1 MPEQISISEFVSE
14 TLEDINSPITSNF
27 TSKMINCRNTV
38 TALEESLEADQ
49 AILLKMK
56 KLIKAIHSSGLS
68 HVENKEQYI
77 EVLESFGNHHLSQN
91 KNELSMGFLNLGV
104 FTREVTA
111 LFKNLTQNMNN
122 ILSFPLDS
130 LLKGDL
136 KEGKGD
142 PKKLIE
148 KAWKDY
154 ETKVN
159 KIEKEKKDRAKQFG
173 LNRLEISPAE
183 IVDELEKERKMF
195 QLQMCEYLLKVNEI
209 KMREGPDLLQSL
221 IKYFHAQQN
230 FFQDGLKAAESLTPF
245 VEKLA
250 VIVHS
255 LKQAQ
260 DEEMKQ
266 LTQIRDSL
274 RSVLQVDHKE
284 ECLNRKNSGYSIHP
298 LPGNRLYGTEKS
310 GFLNKKSDGIRRV
323 WQKRKCGVK
332 YGYLTISHSTINRP
346 PAILKLLT
354 CQVKPNLEEKKCF
367 DLITHNRT
375 YHFQAEDEQE
385 CQAWVSVLQNSKE
398 EALNNAFK
406 GDISNGNNDTVQEL
420 TKSIIAEVK
429 GMPGNEVCCDCGATD
444 PTWLSTNLG
453 IVICIE
459 CSGIH
464 RELGVHY
471 SRIQSLMLDVLSTS
485 ELLLANNIGNTR
497 LNEIFEANLPAQCGV
512 KPSPTSDMNS
522 RKEYITAKYVE
533 RKYTKKGVCEGGLK
547 LFEAVRNKDLL
558 ALLQMYT
565 EGVDFTAPL
574 TLPDG
579 QDLGETP
586 LHLAVRL
593 ADRTSL
599 ALVDFLI
606 QNGGGLDVRT
616 GEGNTPLH
624 YCSLYN
630 KTESLKLLLKGKANM
645 QIGNVPGETALDVAK
660 KLNHSCCEELLD
672 QAQAGKFNPPVHVEY
687 EWVVQQEYVYDSEED
702 LEEKVSPL
710 QRSFKSIGQLSP
722 SNASFTSSSPFVN
735 HSPSGSKKER
745 WSFVSSNIVNETYGA
760 VVLPSKMAAHP
771 PPSNTAPP
779 PLPVKTF
786 TRDFLPV
793 AGSID
798 GQNKRCSTSLGNG
811 PALPPSPSHGITP
824 AKAPGRPDLPWRHSI
839 AGPTEISSS
848 QTRSNS
854 QNRLSHHWGTQAP
867 AELPD
872 NRRQG
877 SLSEAHL
884 QSLEQLHPPTHTVA
898 QPEPPPP
905 MSPNRTTFT
914 RKPSGGEG
922 IKKPRAE
929 YLSPT
934 DSNSRSREDVYIVP
948 SSSKPIPVPLPRKSV
963 GVKLKQKRVKAIL
976 DCTADNPDE
985 LTFTKGEVIV
995 VTGEEDLFWWVGHI
1009 EGDKSRSGAFPV
1021 DYVHLLSE

>member
-27 TSKMINCRNTV
+27 TSKMTNCRNTV

-56 KLIKAIHSSGLS
+56 KLVKAIHSSGLA

-91 KNELSMGFLNLGV
+91 KNELSTGFLNLGV

-154 ETKVN
+154 ENKVN

-173 LNRLEISPAE
+173 LNRSEISPADIAE
-183 IVDELEKERKMF
+183 DLEKERKMF
-195 QLQMCEYLLKVNEI
+195 QLQMCEYLLKVSEI
-209 KMREGPDLLQSL
+209 KIREGPDLLQSL

-245 VEKLA
+245 VERLA

-266 LTQIRDSL
+266 LAQIRDSL
-274 RSVLQVDHKE
+274 RSVLQVDHRE

-298 LPGNRLYGTEKS
+298 LPGNRMYGTEKS
-310 GFLNKKSDGIRRV
+310 GFLYKKSDGIRRV

-346 PAILKLLT
+346 PAKLNLLT
-354 CQVKPNLEEKKCF
+354 CQVRPNLEDRKCF
-367 DLITHNRT
+367 DLIAHNRT
-375 YHFQAEDEQE
+375 YHFHAEDEQE
-385 CQAWVSVLQNSKE
+385 CQVWVSVLQNSKE

-406 GDISNGNNDTVQEL
+406 GDASHGSNDTVQEL
-420 TKSIIAEVK
+420 TKAVIAEVR
-429 GMPGNEVCCDCGATD
+429 GMAGNEVCCDCGAAD

-453 IVICIE
+453 IVTCIE

-471 SRIQSLMLDVLSTS
+471 SRIQSLNLDVLSTS
-485 ELLLANNIGNTR
+485 ELLLAVNIGNTR

-512 KPSPTSDMNS
+512 KPSPTSDMNA

-533 RKYTKKGVCEGGLK
+533 RKYTKKGVCKGGFK
-547 LFEAVRNKDLL
+547 LFEAIRNKDLL
-558 ALLQMYT
+558 ALLRMY
-565 EGVDFTAPL
+565 A
-574 TLPDG
+574 
-579 QDLGETP
+579 
-586 LHLAVRL
+586 
-593 ADRTSL
+593 
-599 ALVDFLI
+599 
-606 QNGGGLDVRT
+606 
-616 GEGNTPLH
+616 EGN
-624 YCSLYN
+624 
-630 KTESLKLLLKGKANM
+630 
-645 QIGNVPGETALDVAK
+645 VVGETALDIAK
-660 KLNHSCCEELLD
+660 KFNHTHCEELID
-672 QAQAGKFNPPVHVEY
+672 QALVGKFSPSVHVEY
-687 EWVVQQEYVYDSEED
+687 EWVLHQDCVYDSEED
-702 LEEKVSPL
+702 VDEKVSPS
-710 QRSFKSIGQLSP
+710 QRSFKSSGLCQLSP
-722 SNASFTSSSPFVN
+722 GSSSTSVSSSPFV
-735 HSPSGSKKER
+735 SPSSSGSKKER
-745 WSFVSSNIVNETYGA
+745 WSFVGSNIVNETYGA
-760 VVLPSKMAAHP
+760 LVLPPKTAVQS
-771 PPSNTAPP
+771 PSFDTVPP
-779 PLPVKTF
+779 PLPIKTF
-786 TRDFLPV
+786 TR
-793 AGSID
+793 AGSMD
-798 GQNKRCSTSLGNG
+798 GQNRRGSSSPGNS
-811 PALPPSPSHGITP
+811 PVHPLSPSHVTPP
-824 AKAPGRPDLPWRHSI
+824 AKASGRPDLPWRHSI
-839 AGPTEISSS
+839 DGSTEVLSSQSKSSS
-848 QTRSNS
+848 QK
-854 QNRLSHHWGTQAP
+854 RLSHHWGSQAST
-867 AELPD
+867 ELPD
-872 NRRQG
+872 CKRQELPTET
-877 SLSEAHL
+877 SLQNSE
-884 QSLEQLHPPTHTVA
+884 QQPPSLHPASLHEP
-898 QPEPPPP
+898 QPPV
-905 MSPNRTTFT
+905 SPNHTTST
-914 RKPSGGEG
+914 RKPSGDKA

-929 YLSPT
+929 P
-934 DSNSRSREDVYIVP
+934 NSRNHDDAYIVP
-948 SSSKPIPVPLPRKSV
+948 VSSKPIPVPLPRKSI

-976 DCTADNPDE
+976 DCTADNSDE

-1009 EGDKSRSGAFPV
+1009 EGDRSRSGAFPV

>member
-1 MPEQISISEFVSE
+1 MPEQISVSEFVSE

-27 TSKMINCRNTV
+27 TSKMTNCRNTV

-49 AILLKMK
+49 TILLKMK
-56 KLIKAIHSSGLS
+56 KLVKAIHSSGLA

-91 KNELSMGFLNLGV
+91 KNELSTGFLNLGV

-154 ETKVN
+154 ENKAN

-173 LNRLEISPAE
+173 LNRSEISPAE
-183 IVDELEKERKMF
+183 IAEDLEKERKMF
-195 QLQMCEYLLKVNEI
+195 QLQMCEYLLRVSEI
-209 KMREGPDLLQSL
+209 KIREGPDLLQSL

-250 VIVHS
+250 VIIHS
-255 LKQAQ
+255 LKQVQ

-298 LPGNRLYGTEKS
+298 LPGNRMYGTEKS
-310 GFLNKKSDGIRRV
+310 GFLYKKSDGIRRV

-346 PAILKLLT
+346 PAKLNLLT
-354 CQVKPNLEEKKCF
+354 CQVRPNLEERKCF
-367 DLITHNRT
+367 DLIAHNRT
-375 YHFQAEDEQE
+375 YHFQTEDEQE
-385 CQAWVSVLQNSKE
+385 CQVWVAVLQNSKE

-406 GDISNGNNDTVQEL
+406 GDASHGINDTVQEL
-420 TKSIIAEVK
+420 TKAVIADIRA
-429 GMPGNEVCCDCGATD
+429 MAGNEVCCDCGAPD

-453 IVICIE
+453 IVTCIE

-471 SRIQSLMLDVLSTS
+471 SRIQSLNLDVLSTS
-485 ELLLANNIGNTR
+485 ELLLAVNIGNAR

-512 KPSPTSDMNS
+512 KPSPTSDMNA
-522 RKEYITAKYVE
+522 RKEYITTKYVE
-533 RKYTKKGVCEGGLK
+533 HKYTKKGICRGGFK
-547 LFEAVRNKDLL
+547 LFEAIRNRDLL
-558 ALLQMYT
+558 ALLQMYG

-579 QDLGETP
+579 QELGEIP

-593 ADRTSL
+593 ADRSSL

-606 QNGGGLDVRT
+606 QNGGGLDVKT
-616 GEGNTPLH
+616 SEGNTALH
-624 YCSLYN
+624 YCCLYN
-630 KTESLKLLLKGKANM
+630 KTESLKLLLKGKAST
-645 QIGNVPGETALDVAK
+645 QIGNVVGETALDVAK
-660 KLNHSCCEELLD
+660 KFNHTRCEELID
-672 QAQAGKFNPPVHVEY
+672 QVLAGKFSPSVHVEY
-687 EWVVQQEYVYDSEED
+687 EWVMHQDYAYDSDED
-702 LEEKVSPL
+702 MDEKVSPS
-710 QRSFKSIGQLSP
+710 QRSFKSSGLGQISPTTSP
-722 SNASFTSSSPFVN
+722 SNSVTSSLFVN
-735 HSPSGSKKER
+735 PNPSASKKER
-745 WSFVSSNIVNETYGA
+745 WSFAGTNIMNETYGA
-760 VVLPSKMAAHP
+760 LVLLPKTVAPSPA
-771 PPSNTAPP
+771 SDSVPP
-779 PLPVKTF
+779 PLPIKTF
-786 TRDFLPV
+786 TR
-793 AGSID
+793 AGSMD
-798 GQNKRCSTSLGNG
+798 GQNRRGSSSPGHSPVHSLA
-811 PALPPSPSHGITP
+811 PCYVTPPT
-824 AKAPGRPDLPWRHSI
+824 KAPGRLDLPWRHSVDGSTD
-839 AGPTEISSS
+839 ALSCQSRPAS
-848 QTRSNS
+848 QK
-854 QNRLSHHWGTQAP
+854 RLSHHWGSLAP
-867 AELPD
+867 TELPEC
-872 NRRQG
+872 RRQE
-877 SLSEAHL
+877 LPTEPALQHSEP
-884 QSLEQLHPPTHTVA
+884 Q
-898 QPEPPPP
+898 PPP
-905 MSPNRTTFT
+905 MQPAPTHEPQPPLSPNRTTFI
-914 RKPSGGEG
+914 RIPSGGKAV
-922 IKKPRAE
+922 KKPRE
-929 YLSPT
+929 P
-934 DSNSRSREDVYIVP
+934 NSRNHDDVYIVP
-948 SSSKPIPVPLPRKSV
+948 VNSKPIPVPLPRKSV

-976 DCTADNPDE
+976 DCTADNSDE
-985 LTFTKGEVIV
+985 LTFAKGEVIV
-995 VTGEEDLFWWVGHI
+995 VTGEEDLFWWLGHI

>member
-786 TRDFLPV
+786 TR
-793 AGSID
+793 
-798 GQNKRCSTSLGNG
+798 
-811 PALPPSPSHGITP
+811 
-824 AKAPGRPDLPWRHSI
+824 GRPDLPWRHSI

>member
-27 TSKMINCRNTV
+27 TSKMTNCRNTV
-38 TALEESLEADQ
+38 IALEESLEADQ
-49 AILLKMK
+49 TILLKMK
-56 KLIKAIHSSGLS
+56 KLVKAIHSSGLA

-91 KNELSMGFLNLGV
+91 KNELSTGFLNLGV

-122 ILSFPLDS
+122 ILSFPLDN

-154 ETKVN
+154 ENKVN

-173 LNRLEISPAE
+173 LNRSEISPAE
-183 IVDELEKERKMF
+183 IAEELEKERKMF
-195 QLQMCEYLLKVNEI
+195 QLQMCEYLLKVSEI
-209 KMREGPDLLQSL
+209 KIREGPDLLQSL

-255 LKQAQ
+255 LKQTQ

-274 RSVLQVDHKE
+274 RSVLQVDHRE

-298 LPGNRLYGTEKS
+298 LPGNRMYGTEKS
-310 GFLNKKSDGIRRV
+310 GFLYKKSDGIRRV

-346 PAILKLLT
+346 PAKLNLLT
-354 CQVKPNLEEKKCF
+354 CQVRPNTEDRKCF
-367 DLITHNRT
+367 DLIAHNRT
-375 YHFQAEDEQE
+375 YHFHAEDEQE
-385 CQAWVSVLQNSKE
+385 CQVWVSVLQNSKE

-406 GDISNGNNDTVQEL
+406 GDASQGTNDTVQEL
-420 TKSIIAEVK
+420 TKAIIAEVR
-429 GMPGNEVCCDCGATD
+429 GMAGNEVCCDCGTAD

-453 IVICIE
+453 IVTCIE

-471 SRIQSLMLDVLSTS
+471 SRIQSLNLDVLSTS
-485 ELLLANNIGNTR
+485 ELLLAVNIGNTR
-497 LNEIFEANLPAQCGV
+497 LNEIFEATLPTQCGV
-512 KPSPTSDMNS
+512 KPSPTSDMNA

-533 RKYTKKGVCEGGLK
+533 HKYTKKGVYKEGFK
-547 LFEAVRNKDLL
+547 LFEAIRNKDVL
-558 ALLQMYT
+558 ALLQMYA

-579 QDLGETP
+579 QDLGEIP

-593 ADRTSL
+593 ADRSSL

-606 QNGGGLDVRT
+606 QNGGGLDVKT
-616 GEGNTPLH
+616 AEGYTALH
-624 YCSLYN
+624 YCCLYN
-630 KTESLKLLLKGKANM
+630 KTESLKLLLKGKAST
-645 QIGNVPGETALDVAK
+645 QIGNLVGETALDIARK
-660 KLNHSCCEELLD
+660 FNHTDCEELID
-672 QAQAGKFNPPVHVEY
+672 QVLAGKFSPFVHVEY
-687 EWVVQQEYVYDSEED
+687 EWVMHQDYVYDSEED
-702 LEEKVSPL
+702 MEERLSPS
-710 QRSFKSIGQLSP
+710 QRSFKSGGLSQLSP
-722 SNASFTSSSPFVN
+722 SSSSTSVFSPPFI
-735 HSPSGSKKER
+735 SPSSSGLKKER
-745 WSFVSSNIVNETYGA
+745 WSFVGSNIVNETYGA
-760 VVLPSKMAAHP
+760 LVLPPKTTAQS
-771 PPSNTAPP
+771 PSSDTAPP

-786 TRDFLPV
+786 TR
-793 AGSID
+793 AGSTD
-798 GQNKRCSTSLGNG
+798 GQNRRSSSSPGNS
-811 PALPPSPSHGITP
+811 PVHLLSPSHVTP
-824 AKAPGRPDLPWRHSI
+824 SAKALGRPDLPWRHSVD
-839 AGPTEISSS
+839 GSTEALSSLTKLSS
-848 QTRSNS
+848 QK
-854 QNRLSHHWGTQAP
+854 RLSHHWVSQASVD
-867 AELPD
+867 LPD
-872 NRRQG
+872 CKRQELLG
-877 SLSEAHL
+877 ETSL
-884 QSLEQLHPPTHTVA
+884 QNTEQ
-898 QPEPPPP
+898 QPPP
-905 MSPNRTTFT
+905 MHPTSPHESQVPVSPSHTTFT
-914 RKPSGGEG
+914 RKPSGDKAV
-922 IKKPRAE
+922 KKPRE
-929 YLSPT
+929 P
-934 DSNSRSREDVYIVP
+934 NSRNHDDVYIVP
-948 SSSKPIPVPLPRKSV
+948 VTSKPVPVPLPRKSV
-963 GVKLKQKRVKAIL
+963 GAKQKQKRVKAIL
-976 DCTADNPDE
+976 DCTADNSDE

-995 VTGEEDLFWWVGHI
+995 VTGEEDLFWWIGHI

>member
-27 TSKMINCRNTV
+27 TSKMVNCRNTV

-111 LFKNLTQNMNN
+111 LFKNLTQNMSN

-183 IVDELEKERKMF
+183 IADDLEKERKMF

-209 KMREGPDLLQSL
+209 KIREGPDLLQSL

-250 VIVHS
+250 VIVHT

-346 PAILKLLT
+346 PAMLKLLT
-354 CQVKPNLEEKKCF
+354 CQVKPNPEERKCF

-429 GMPGNEVCCDCGATD
+429 SMPGNEVCCDCGATD

-453 IVICIE
+453 IVTCIE

-485 ELLLANNIGNTR
+485 ELLLADNIGNTR

-512 KPSPTSDMNS
+512 KPCPTSDMSS

-533 RKYTKKGVCEGGLK
+533 RKYIKKGVCEGGLK
-547 LFEAVRNKDLL
+547 LFEAIRNKDLL
-558 ALLQMYT
+558 PLLQMYT

-574 TLPDG
+574 SLPDG

-606 QNGGGLDVRT
+606 QNGGGLDSKTV
-616 GEGNTPLH
+616 EGNTPLH
-624 YCSLYN
+624 YCSTYN

-645 QIGNVPGETALDVAK
+645 QLGNVAGETALDIAK
-660 KLNHSCCEELLD
+660 KFNHVRCEELLD

-687 EWVVQQEYVYDSEED
+687 EWVVQQDYTYDSEED

-710 QRSFKSIGQLSP
+710 QKSFKSIGQLSP
-722 SNASFTSSSPFVN
+722 SNASFSSSPFVN
-735 HSPSGSKKER
+735 NSPSGSKKER
-745 WSFVSSNIVNETYGA
+745 WSFISSNIVNETYGA
-760 VVLPSKMAAHP
+760 VVLPSKVPANSS
-771 PPSNTAPP
+771 PSNTTPP

-786 TRDFLPV
+786 TR
-793 AGSID
+793 AGSVD

-811 PALPPSPSHGITP
+811 PVLPPSPSHGITP
-824 AKAPGRPDLPWRHSI
+824 VKAAGRPDLPWRHSI
-839 AGPTEISSS
+839 GGPTEISNS
-848 QTRSNS
+848 QTKSNS

-867 AELPD
+867 AEFPD
-872 NRRQG
+872 NR
-877 SLSEAHL
+877 
-884 QSLEQLHPPTHTVA
+884 
-898 QPEPPPP
+898 
-905 MSPNRTTFT
+905 SPKCTSFT
-914 RKPSGGEG
+914 RKPSGNEG
-922 IKKPRAE
+922 IKKPRGE

-934 DSNSRSREDVYIVP
+934 GSNSRSREDVYIVP
-948 SSSKPIPVPLPRKSV
+948 SSSKPIPVPLPRRSV

-976 DCTADNPDE
+976 DCIADNPDE
-985 LTFTKGEVIV
+985 LTFTKGEVII
-995 VTGEEDLFWWVGHI
+995 VTGEEDSFWWVGHI
-1009 EGDKSRSGAFPV
+1009 EGDKLRAGAFPV

>member
-49 AILLKMK
+49 TILLKMK

-111 LFKNLTQNMNN
+111 LFKNLTQNMSN

-173 LNRLEISPAE
+173 LNRSEISPAE
-183 IVDELEKERKMF
+183 IADDLEKERKVF

-209 KMREGPDLLQSL
+209 KIREGPDLLQSL

-245 VEKLA
+245 VEKLV

-354 CQVKPNLEEKKCF
+354 CQVKPNPEERKCF

-453 IVICIE
+453 IVTCIE

-485 ELLLANNIGNTR
+485 ELLLADNIGNTR

-512 KPSPTSDMNS
+512 KPSPTSDMSS

-533 RKYTKKGVCEGGLK
+533 RKYTKKGICEGGLK
-547 LFEAVRNKDLL
+547 LSEAIRNKDLL

-565 EGVDFTAPL
+565 EGMDFTAAL
-574 TLPDG
+574 SLPDG

-606 QNGGGLDVRT
+606 QNGGGLDAKTV
-616 GEGNTPLH
+616 EGNTPLH

-630 KTESLKLLLKGKANM
+630 KTESLKLLLKGKANI
-645 QIGNVPGETALDVAK
+645 QIGNTAGETALDIAK
-660 KLNHSCCEELLD
+660 KFNHARCEELLE

-687 EWVVQQEYVYDSEED
+687 EWVVQQDYVYDSEED

-710 QRSFKSIGQLSP
+710 QKSFKSIGQISP
-722 SNASFTSSSPFVN
+722 SNASFTSSPLLN
-735 HSPSGSKKER
+735 NSPSGLKKER
-745 WSFVSSNIVNETYGA
+745 WNFISSNIVNETYGA
-760 VVLPSKMAAHP
+760 VILPSKVPPHS

-786 TRDFLPV
+786 TR
-793 AGSID
+793 
-798 GQNKRCSTSLGNG
+798 R
-811 PALPPSPSHGITP
+811 
-824 AKAPGRPDLPWRHSI
+824 RPDLPWRHSI
-839 AGPTEISSS
+839 GGSPEISNS
-848 QTRSNS
+848 QTKSNS
-854 QNRLSHHWGTQAP
+854 QNRLSHYWGTQAP

-877 SLSEAHL
+877 SLSELHL
-884 QSLEQLHPPTHTVA
+884 QSTEQHHPPTHTGTL
-898 QPEPPPP
+898 QEPPPP
-905 MSPNRTTFT
+905 VSPKRMTFT
-914 RKPSGGEG
+914 RKPSGEEG
-922 IKKPRAE
+922 VKKPRGE

-976 DCTADNPDE
+976 DCIADNPDE
-985 LTFTKGEVIV
+985 LTFNKGEVIV
-995 VTGEEDLFWWVGHI
+995 VTGEEDSFWWVGHI
-1009 EGDKSRSGAFPV
+1009 EGVKSRAGAFPV

>member
-27 TSKMINCRNTV
+27 TSKMTNCRNTV

-56 KLIKAIHSSGLS
+56 KLVKAIHSSGLA

-91 KNELSMGFLNLGV
+91 KNELSTGFLNLGV

-154 ETKVN
+154 ENKVN

-173 LNRLEISPAE
+173 LNRSEISPADIAE
-183 IVDELEKERKMF
+183 DLEKERKMF
-195 QLQMCEYLLKVNEI
+195 QLQMCEYLLKVSEI
-209 KMREGPDLLQSL
+209 KIREGPDLLQSL

-245 VEKLA
+245 VERLA

-266 LTQIRDSL
+266 LAQIRDSL
-274 RSVLQVDHKE
+274 RSVLQVDHRE

-298 LPGNRLYGTEKS
+298 LPGNRMYGTEKS
-310 GFLNKKSDGIRRV
+310 GFLYKKSDGIRRV

-346 PAILKLLT
+346 PAKLNLLT
-354 CQVKPNLEEKKCF
+354 CQVRPNLEDRKCF
-367 DLITHNRT
+367 DLIAHNRT
-375 YHFQAEDEQE
+375 YHFHAEDEQE
-385 CQAWVSVLQNSKE
+385 CQVWVSVLQNSKE

-406 GDISNGNNDTVQEL
+406 GDASHGSNDTVQEL
-420 TKSIIAEVK
+420 TKAVIAEVR
-429 GMPGNEVCCDCGATD
+429 GMAGNEVCCDCGAAD

-453 IVICIE
+453 IVTCIE

-471 SRIQSLMLDVLSTS
+471 SRIQSLNLDVLSTS
-485 ELLLANNIGNTR
+485 ELLLAVNIGNTR

-512 KPSPTSDMNS
+512 KPSPTSDMNA

-533 RKYTKKGVCEGGLK
+533 RKYTKKGVCKGGFK
-547 LFEAVRNKDLL
+547 LFEAIRNKDLL
-558 ALLQMYT
+558 ALLRMYA
-565 EGVDFTAPL
+565 EGVDFTVPL
-574 TLPDG
+574 ALPDG
-579 QDLGETP
+579 QDLGEIP

-593 ADRTSL
+593 ADRSSL

-606 QNGGGLDVRT
+606 QNGGGLDVKT
-616 GEGNTPLH
+616 SEGNTALH
-624 YCSLYN
+624 YCCLYN
-630 KTESLKLLLKGKANM
+630 KTESLKLLLKGKASM
-645 QIGNVPGETALDVAK
+645 QIGNVVGETALDIAK
-660 KLNHSCCEELLD
+660 KFNHTHCEELID
-672 QAQAGKFNPPVHVEY
+672 QALVGKFSPSVHVEY
-687 EWVVQQEYVYDSEED
+687 EWVLHQDCVYDSEED
-702 LEEKVSPL
+702 VDEKVSPS
-710 QRSFKSIGQLSP
+710 QRSFKSSGLCQLSP
-722 SNASFTSSSPFVN
+722 GSSSTSVSSSPFV
-735 HSPSGSKKER
+735 SPSSSGSKKER
-745 WSFVSSNIVNETYGA
+745 WSFVGSNIVNETYGA
-760 VVLPSKMAAHP
+760 LVLPPKTAVQS
-771 PPSNTAPP
+771 PSFDTVPP
-779 PLPVKTF
+779 PLPIKTF
-786 TRDFLPV
+786 TR
-793 AGSID
+793 AGSMD
-798 GQNKRCSTSLGNG
+798 GQNRRGSSSPGNS
-811 PALPPSPSHGITP
+811 PVHPLSPSHVTPP
-824 AKAPGRPDLPWRHSI
+824 AKASGRPDLPWRHSI
-839 AGPTEISSS
+839 DGSTEVLSSQSKSSS
-848 QTRSNS
+848 QK
-854 QNRLSHHWGTQAP
+854 RLSHHWGSQAST
-867 AELPD
+867 ELPD
-872 NRRQG
+872 CKRQELPTET
-877 SLSEAHL
+877 SLQNSE
-884 QSLEQLHPPTHTVA
+884 QQPPSLHPASLHEP
-898 QPEPPPP
+898 QPPV
-905 MSPNRTTFT
+905 SPNHTTST
-914 RKPSGGEG
+914 RKPSGDKA
-922 IKKPRAE
+922 IKKPRE
-929 YLSPT
+929 P
-934 DSNSRSREDVYIVP
+934 NSRNHDDAYIVP
-948 SSSKPIPVPLPRKSV
+948 VSSKPIPVPLPRKSI

-976 DCTADNPDE
+976 DCTADNSDE

-1009 EGDKSRSGAFPV
+1009 EGDRSRSGAFPV

>member
-27 TSKMINCRNTV
+27 TSKMTNCRNTV
-38 TALEESLEADQ
+38 IALEESLEADQ
-49 AILLKMK
+49 TILLKMK
-56 KLIKAIHSSGLS
+56 KLVKAIHSSGLA

-91 KNELSMGFLNLGV
+91 KNELSTGFLNLGV

-122 ILSFPLDS
+122 ILSFPLDN

-154 ETKVN
+154 ENKVN

-173 LNRLEISPAE
+173 LNRSEISPAE
-183 IVDELEKERKMF
+183 IAEELEKERKMF
-195 QLQMCEYLLKVNEI
+195 QLQMCEYLLKVSEI
-209 KMREGPDLLQSL
+209 KIREGPDLLQSL

-255 LKQAQ
+255 LKQTQ

-274 RSVLQVDHKE
+274 RSVLQVDHRE

-298 LPGNRLYGTEKS
+298 LPGNRMYGTEKS
-310 GFLNKKSDGIRRV
+310 GFLYKKSDGIRRV

-346 PAILKLLT
+346 PAKLNLLT
-354 CQVKPNLEEKKCF
+354 CQVRPNTEDRKCF
-367 DLITHNRT
+367 DLIAHNRT
-375 YHFQAEDEQE
+375 YHFHAEDEQE
-385 CQAWVSVLQNSKE
+385 CQVWVSVLQNSKE

-406 GDISNGNNDTVQEL
+406 GDASQGTNDTVQEL
-420 TKSIIAEVK
+420 TKAIIAEVR
-429 GMPGNEVCCDCGATD
+429 GMAGNEVCCDCGTAD

-453 IVICIE
+453 IVTCIE

-471 SRIQSLMLDVLSTS
+471 SRIQSLNLDVLSTS
-485 ELLLANNIGNTR
+485 ELLLAVNIGNTR
-497 LNEIFEANLPAQCGV
+497 LNEIFEATLPTQCGV
-512 KPSPTSDMNS
+512 KPSPTSDMNA

-533 RKYTKKGVCEGGLK
+533 HKYTKKGVYKEGFK
-547 LFEAVRNKDLL
+547 LFEAIRNKDVL
-558 ALLQMYT
+558 ALLQMYA

-579 QDLGETP
+579 QDLGEIP

-593 ADRTSL
+593 ADRSSL

-606 QNGGGLDVRT
+606 QNGGGLDVKT
-616 GEGNTPLH
+616 AEGYTALH
-624 YCSLYN
+624 YCCLYN
-630 KTESLKLLLKGKANM
+630 KTESLKLLLKGKAST
-645 QIGNVPGETALDVAK
+645 QIGNLVGETALDIARK
-660 KLNHSCCEELLD
+660 FNHTDCEELID
-672 QAQAGKFNPPVHVEY
+672 QVLAGKFSPFVHVEY
-687 EWVVQQEYVYDSEED
+687 EWVMHQDYVYDSEED
-702 LEEKVSPL
+702 MEERLSPS
-710 QRSFKSIGQLSP
+710 QRSFKSGGLSQLSP
-722 SNASFTSSSPFVN
+722 SSSSTSVFSPPFI
-735 HSPSGSKKER
+735 SPSSSGLKKER
-745 WSFVSSNIVNETYGA
+745 WSFVGSNIVNETYGA
-760 VVLPSKMAAHP
+760 LVLPPKTTAQS
-771 PPSNTAPP
+771 PSSDTAPP

-786 TRDFLPV
+786 TR
-793 AGSID
+793 AGSTD
-798 GQNKRCSTSLGNG
+798 GQNRRSSSSPGNS
-811 PALPPSPSHGITP
+811 PVHLLSPSHVTP
-824 AKAPGRPDLPWRHSI
+824 SAKA
-839 AGPTEISSS
+839 
-848 QTRSNS
+848 
-854 QNRLSHHWGTQAP
+854 
-867 AELPD
+867 
-872 NRRQG
+872 
-877 SLSEAHL
+877 
-884 QSLEQLHPPTHTVA
+884 LEP
-898 QPEPPPP
+898 
-905 MSPNRTTFT
+905 
-914 RKPSGGEG
+914 
-922 IKKPRAE
+922 
-929 YLSPT
+929 
-934 DSNSRSREDVYIVP
+934 NSRNHDDVYIVP
-948 SSSKPIPVPLPRKSV
+948 VTSKPVPVPLPRKSV
-963 GVKLKQKRVKAIL
+963 GAKQKQKRVKAIL
-976 DCTADNPDE
+976 DCTADNSDE

-995 VTGEEDLFWWVGHI
+995 VTGEEDLFWWIGHI

>member
-27 TSKMINCRNTV
+27 TSKMMSCRNTV
-38 TALEESLEADQ
+38 AALEESLEADQ

-173 LNRLEISPAE
+173 LSRSEIGAAE
-183 IVDELEKERKMF
+183 LVDDLDKERKMF

-209 KMREGPDLLQSL
+209 KIREGPDLLQSL

-230 FFQDGLKAAESLTPF
+230 FFQDGLKAAESLSPF

-250 VIVHS
+250 AIVHS

-260 DEEMKQ
+260 DDEMKQ

-284 ECLNRKNSGYSIHP
+284 DGLNRKNSGYSIHP
-298 LPGNRLYGTEKS
+298 LPGNRLLGTEKS

-354 CQVKPNLEEKKCF
+354 CQVKPNLEEKRCF

-406 GDISNGNNDTVQEL
+406 GDNGNGSSDTVQEL

-429 GMPGNEVCCDCGATD
+429 GMPGNEVCCDCGAAD

-485 ELLLANNIGNTR
+485 ELLLASNIGNTR

-512 KPSPTSDMNS
+512 KPTSTSDMNS
-522 RKEYITAKYVE
+522 RKEFITAKYVE
-533 RKYTKKGVCEGGLK
+533 HKYTKKGVCEGGWR
-547 LFEAVRNKDLL
+547 LFEAIRSKDLL

-565 EGVDFTAPL
+565 EGVDFSTPL
-574 TLPDG
+574 NLPDG

-599 ALVDFLI
+599 SLVDFLI
-606 QNGGGLDVRT
+606 QNGGGLDVKT
-616 GEGNTPLH
+616 EEGNTPLH

-630 KTESLKLLLKGKANM
+630 KTESLKLLLKAKASM
-645 QIGNVPGETALDVAK
+645 QIGNAVGETALDIAK
-660 KLNHSCCEELLD
+660 KFNHSRCEELLE
-672 QAQAGKFNPPVHVEY
+672 QALSGKFNPPVHVEY
-687 EWVVQQEYVYDSEED
+687 DWVVQQDFSYDSEDD

-722 SNASFTSSSPFVN
+722 PIASIASPPFGN

-745 WSFVSSNIVNETYGA
+745 WSFTGSSIVNETYGA
-760 VVLPSKMAAHP
+760 VVLPSKSSAHSP
-771 PPSNTAPP
+771 TSNTTPP

-786 TRDFLPV
+786 TR
-793 AGSID
+793 AASID
-798 GQNKRCSTSLGNG
+798 GQNKRCSLGNG
-811 PALPPSPSHGITP
+811 PVLAPSLSHGISPSKTP
-824 AKAPGRPDLPWRHSI
+824 GCPAVHWRHSI
-839 AGPTEISSS
+839 GGSTEISSS
-848 QTRSNS
+848 QTKANS
-854 QNRLSHHWGTQAP
+854 QTRMAHHWGSQTP
-867 AELPD
+867 AEVAD
-872 NRRQG
+872 CRRQG
-877 SLSEAHL
+877 SQSEAPL
-884 QSLEQLHPPTHTVA
+884 QNAEQHHPPN
-898 QPEPPPP
+898 QPVPVSEPPLPV
-905 MSPNRTTFT
+905 SPNRITFT
-914 RKPSGGEG
+914 RKPSREEG
-922 IKKPRAE
+922 VKKPRGE

-934 DSNSRSREDVYIVP
+934 DSSSRSQEDVYIVP
-948 SSSKPIPVPLPRKSV
+948 ESSKPIPVPLPRRSF
-963 GVKLKQKRVKAIL
+963 GVRLKQKRVKAIL
-976 DCTADNPDE
+976 DCTADHPDE

-995 VTGEEDLFWWVGHI
+995 VTGEEDSFWWVGHV

>member
-1 MPEQISISEFVSE
+1 
-14 TLEDINSPITSNF
+14 
-27 TSKMINCRNTV
+27 
-38 TALEESLEADQ
+38 
-49 AILLKMK
+49 MK

-91 KNELSMGFLNLGV
+91 KNELSTGFLNLGV

-173 LNRLEISPAE
+173 LNRSEISPAE
-183 IVDELEKERKMF
+183 IAEDLEKERKMF

-209 KMREGPDLLQSL
+209 KIREGPDLLQSL

-250 VIVHS
+250 GMVHS

-274 RSVLQVDHKE
+274 KSMLQVDHKE
-284 ECLNRKNSGYSIHP
+284 DCLNRKNSGYSIHP

-346 PAILKLLT
+346 PAKLNLLT
-354 CQVKPNLEEKKCF
+354 CQVKPNLEERKCF
-367 DLITHNRT
+367 DLITYNRT

-385 CQAWVSVLQNSKE
+385 CQVWVSVLQNSKE

-406 GDISNGNNDTVQEL
+406 GDVSNGSNDTVQEL

-429 GMPGNEVCCDCGATD
+429 GMPGNEVCCDCGATH

-471 SRIQSLMLDVLSTS
+471 SRIQSLTLDVLSTS
-485 ELLLANNIGNTR
+485 ELLLADNIGNTR
-497 LNEIFEANLPAQCGV
+497 LNEIFEASLPSQCGL
-512 KPSPTSDMNS
+512 KPSPTSDMIS

-533 RKYTKKGVCEGGLK
+533 HKYTKKGICEGGSK
-547 LFEAVRNKDLL
+547 LFEAIRNKDLL

-606 QNGGGLDVRT
+606 QNGGSLDVKT
-616 GEGNTPLH
+616 AEGNTALH

-630 KTESLKLLLKGKANM
+630 KTESLKLLLKGKASM
-645 QIGNVPGETALDVAK
+645 QIGNAAGETALDIAK
-660 KLNHSCCEELLD
+660 KFNHSCCEELLD
-672 QAQAGKFNPPVHVEY
+672 QALAGKFHPPVHVEY
-687 EWVVQQEYVYDSEED
+687 EWAVQQDYVYDSEED

-710 QRSFKSIGQLSP
+710 QRSFKSTGLGQLSP
-722 SNASFTSSSPFVN
+722 SSASFASSPFVT
-735 HSPSGSKKER
+735 HSPSASKKER
-745 WSFVSSNIVNETYGA
+745 WSFIGSNIVNETYGA
-760 VVLPSKMAAHP
+760 VVLPSKTP
-771 PPSNTAPP
+771 TQSPSSSSMPP

-786 TRDFLPV
+786 TR
-793 AGSID
+793 AGSVE
-798 GQNKRCSTSLGNG
+798 GQNKRCSTSFGNG
-811 PALPPSPSHGITP
+811 PVLPTSPSHGITP
-824 AKAPGRPDLPWRHSI
+824 AKSPGRPDLPWRHSI
-839 AGPTEISSS
+839 GGATEVLTS
-848 QTRSNS
+848 QTRLSS

-872 NRRQG
+872 CRRQG
-877 SLSEAHL
+877 SLSEMPL
-884 QSLEQLHPPTHTVA
+884 QNTEQHHPPTHPA
-898 QPEPPPP
+898 PPPETP
-905 MSPNRTTFT
+905 PPLSPNPTTFT
-914 RKPSGGEG
+914 RKPSGVEA
-922 IKKPRAE
+922 IKKPRGE
-929 YLSPT
+929 YLSPP
-934 DSNSRSREDVYIVP
+934 DSSSRNREDVYIVP
-948 SSSKPIPVPLPRKSV
+948 VSSKPIPVPLPRKSV

-985 LTFTKGEVIV
+985 LTFTKGEIIV
-995 VTGEEDLFWWVGHI
+995 VTGEEDSFWWVGHV
-1009 EGDKSRSGAFPV
+1009 EGEKSRLGAFPV

>member
-38 TALEESLEADQ
+38 IALEESLEADQ
-49 AILLKMK
+49 TILLKMK
-56 KLIKAIHSSGLS
+56 KLVKAIHSSGLS
-68 HVENKEQYI
+68 HVENEEQYI

-91 KNELSMGFLNLGV
+91 KNELSTGFLNLGV

-173 LNRLEISPAE
+173 LNRSEISPAE
-183 IVDELEKERKMF
+183 IAEDLEKERKMF

-209 KMREGPDLLQSL
+209 KIREGPDLLQSL

-310 GFLNKKSDGIRRV
+310 GFLYKKSDGIRRV

-346 PAILKLLT
+346 PAKLNLLT

-385 CQAWVSVLQNSKE
+385 CQVWVSVLQNSKE

-406 GDISNGNNDTVQEL
+406 GDISNGSNDTVQEL
-420 TKSIIAEVK
+420 TKAVIAEVK
-429 GMPGNEVCCDCGATD
+429 GMAGNEVCCDCGAAD

-485 ELLLANNIGNTR
+485 ELLLADNIGNMR
-497 LNEIFEANLPAQCGV
+497 LNEIFEVSLPAQCGV
-512 KPSPTSDMNS
+512 KPSPTSDMNA

-533 RKYTKKGVCEGGLK
+533 HKYTKKSVCEGGSK
-547 LFEAVRNKDLL
+547 LFEAIRNKDLL
-558 ALLQMYT
+558 TLLQMYA
-565 EGVDFTAPL
+565 EGADFTAPL
-574 TLPDG
+574 TMPDG
-579 QDLGETP
+579 Q
-586 LHLAVRL
+586 
-593 ADRTSL
+593 
-599 ALVDFLI
+599 I
-606 QNGGGLDVRT
+606 
-616 GEGNTPLH
+616 
-624 YCSLYN
+624 
-630 KTESLKLLLKGKANM
+630 
-645 QIGNVPGETALDVAK
+645 
-660 KLNHSCCEELLD
+660 
-672 QAQAGKFNPPVHVEY
+672 
-687 EWVVQQEYVYDSEED
+687 
-702 LEEKVSPL
+702 SPL
-710 QRSFKSIGQLSP
+710 QRSFKPIGVGQLSP
-722 SNASFTSSSPFVN
+722 GPSSASFTMSPFVS

-745 WSFVSSNIVNETYGA
+745 WSFISSNIVNETYGA
-760 VVLPSKMAAHP
+760 LILHSKPAPHS
-771 PPSNTAPP
+771 PPSDTTPP

-786 TRDFLPV
+786 TR
-793 AGSID
+793 AGSAD
-798 GQNKRCSTSLGNG
+798 GQNKRGSTSFGNG
-811 PALPPSPSHGITP
+811 PVLPPSPSHVITP
-824 AKAPGRPDLPWRHSI
+824 AKSPGRPDLPWRHSI
-839 AGPTEISSS
+839 AGATEISSS
-848 QTRSNS
+848 QSRPSS
-854 QNRLSHHWGTQAP
+854 QNRLSHHWVVQAP
-867 AELPD
+867 TELPD
-872 NRRQG
+872 CRRPG
-877 SLSEAHL
+877 SLSEMSL
-884 QSLEQLHPPTHTVA
+884 QHTEQ
-898 QPEPPPP
+898 QPPPAHP
-905 MSPNRTTFT
+905 APPQTPPPVSPNRKTFT
-914 RKPSGGEG
+914 RKPSGDKA
-922 IKKPRAE
+922 IKKPRGTSRHGPGYKGE
-929 YLSPT
+929 YLST
-934 DSNSRSREDVYIVP
+934 ADSSSRSREDVYIVP
-948 SSSKPIPVPLPRKSV
+948 VSSKPIPVPLPRKSV
-963 GVKLKQKRVKAIL
+963 GAKLKQKRVKAIL
-976 DCTADNPDE
+976 DCSADNPDE

-995 VTGEEDLFWWVGHI
+995 VTGEEDSFWWVGHI
-1009 EGDKSRSGAFPV
+1009 EGDKSRTGAFPV

>member
-38 TALEESLEADQ
+38 IALEESLEADQ
-49 AILLKMK
+49 TILLKMK
-56 KLIKAIHSSGLS
+56 KLVKAIHSSGLS
-68 HVENKEQYI
+68 HVENEEQYI

-91 KNELSMGFLNLGV
+91 KNELSTGFLNLGV

-173 LNRLEISPAE
+173 LNRSEISPAE
-183 IVDELEKERKMF
+183 IAEDLEKERKMF

-209 KMREGPDLLQSL
+209 KIREGPDLLQSL

-310 GFLNKKSDGIRRV
+310 GFLYKKSDGIRRV

-346 PAILKLLT
+346 PAKLNLLT

-385 CQAWVSVLQNSKE
+385 CQVWVSVLQNSKE

-406 GDISNGNNDTVQEL
+406 GDISNGSNDTVQEL
-420 TKSIIAEVK
+420 TKAVIAEVK
-429 GMPGNEVCCDCGATD
+429 GMAGNEVCCDCGAAD

-485 ELLLANNIGNTR
+485 ELLLADNIGNMR
-497 LNEIFEANLPAQCGV
+497 LNEIFEVSLPAQCGV
-512 KPSPTSDMNS
+512 KPSPTSDMNA

-533 RKYTKKGVCEGGLK
+533 HKYTKKSVCEGGSK
-547 LFEAVRNKDLL
+547 LFEAIRNKDLL
-558 ALLQMYT
+558 TLLQMYA
-565 EGVDFTAPL
+565 EGADFTAPL
-574 TLPDG
+574 TMPDG

-606 QNGGGLDVRT
+606 QNGGGLDVKT
-616 GEGNTPLH
+616 VEGNTALH

-630 KTESLKLLLKGKANM
+630 QTESLKLLLKGKASM
-645 QIGNVPGETALDVAK
+645 QIGNLVGETALDIAK
-660 KLNHSCCEELLD
+660 KLNHSRCEELLD
-672 QAQAGKFNPPVHVEY
+672 QALAGKFNPPVHVEY
-687 EWVVQQEYVYDSEED
+687 EWVMQQDYVYDSEED
-702 LEEKVSPL
+702 SDEKISPL
-710 QRSFKSIGQLSP
+710 QRSFKPIGVGQLSP
-722 SNASFTSSSPFVN
+722 GPSSASFTMSPFVS

-745 WSFVSSNIVNETYGA
+745 WSFISSNIVNETYGA
-760 VVLPSKMAAHP
+760 LILHSKPAPHS
-771 PPSNTAPP
+771 PPSDTTPP

-786 TRDFLPV
+786 TR
-793 AGSID
+793 AGSAD
-798 GQNKRCSTSLGNG
+798 GQNKRGSTSFGNG
-811 PALPPSPSHGITP
+811 PVLPPSPSHVITP
-824 AKAPGRPDLPWRHSI
+824 AKSPGRPDLPWRHSI
-839 AGPTEISSS
+839 AGATEISSS
-848 QTRSNS
+848 QSRPSS
-854 QNRLSHHWGTQAP
+854 QNRLSHHWVVQAP
-867 AELPD
+867 TELPD
-872 NRRQG
+872 CRRPG
-877 SLSEAHL
+877 SLSEMSL
-884 QSLEQLHPPTHTVA
+884 QHTEQ
-898 QPEPPPP
+898 QPPPAHP
-905 MSPNRTTFT
+905 APPQTPPPVSPNRKTFT
-914 RKPSGGEG
+914 RKPSGDKA
-922 IKKPRAE
+922 IKKPRGE
-929 YLSPT
+929 YLST
-934 DSNSRSREDVYIVP
+934 ADSSSRSREDVYIVP
-948 SSSKPIPVPLPRKSV
+948 VSSKPIPVPLPRKSV
-963 GVKLKQKRVKAIL
+963 GAKLKQKRVKAIL
-976 DCTADNPDE
+976 DCSADNPDE

-995 VTGEEDLFWWVGHI
+995 VTGEEDSFWWVGHI
-1009 EGDKSRSGAFPV
+1009 EGDKSRTGAFPV

>member
-1 MPEQISISEFVSE
+1 MPEQISVSEFVRE
-14 TLEDINSPITSNF
+14 TLEDISSPITSNF

-49 AILLKMK
+49 TILLKMK
-56 KLIKAIHSSGLS
+56 KLVKAIHSSGLS
-68 HVENKEQYI
+68 HVENEEQYI

-91 KNELSMGFLNLGV
+91 KNELSTGFLNLGV

-159 KIEKEKKDRAKQFG
+159 KIEKEKRDRAKQFG
-173 LNRLEISPAE
+173 LNRSEISPAE
-183 IVDELEKERKMF
+183 IAEDLEKERRMF
-195 QLQMCEYLLKVNEI
+195 QLQMCEYLLKANEI
-209 KMREGPDLLQSL
+209 KIREGPDLLQSL

-245 VEKLA
+245 VQKLA

-274 RSVLQVDHKE
+274 RSVLQVEHKE

-310 GFLNKKSDGIRRV
+310 GFLYKKSDGIRRV

-346 PAILKLLT
+346 PAKLNLLT
-354 CQVKPNLEEKKCF
+354 CQVKPSPDEKKCF

-385 CQAWVSVLQNSKE
+385 CQVWVSVLQNSKE

-406 GDISNGNNDTVQEL
+406 GDVSNGSNDTVQEL
-420 TKSIIAEVK
+420 TKAVIGEVK
-429 GMPGNEVCCDCGATD
+429 GMAGNEVCCDCGAAD
-444 PTWLSTNLG
+444 PTWLSINLG

-485 ELLLANNIGNTR
+485 ELLLAVNVGNTR
-497 LNEIFEANLPAQCGV
+497 LNEIFEASLPAQCGV
-512 KPSPTSDMNS
+512 KPSPNSDMNA

-533 RKYTKKGVCEGGLK
+533 HKYIKKGASEGGLK
-547 LFEAVRNKDLL
+547 LFESVRNKDLL
-558 ALLQMYT
+558 ALVQMYAD
-565 EGVDFTAPL
+565 GVDFTGPL

-606 QNGGGLDVRT
+606 QNGGGLDVKT
-616 GEGNTPLH
+616 AEGNTALH

-630 KTESLKLLLKGKANM
+630 KTESLKLLLKGKATPHL
-645 QIGNVPGETALDVAK
+645 GNGAGETALDIAK
-660 KLNHSCCEELLD
+660 KFNHCRCEELLD
-672 QAQAGKFNPPVHVEY
+672 EATSGKFSPPVHVEY
-687 EWVVQQEYVYDSEED
+687 DWVTQQDYVYDSEED
-702 LEEKVSPL
+702 LDEKISPL
-710 QRSFKSIGQLSP
+710 QRSFKSAGLGQVSP
-722 SNASFTSSSPFVN
+722 GSSTASFTSSLFVSS
-735 HSPSGSKKER
+735 SPSASKKER
-745 WSFVSSNIVNETYGA
+745 WSFISSNVVNETYGA
-760 VVLPSKMAAHP
+760 VVLPSKTAAHTS
-771 PPSNTAPP
+771 PSDTTPP

-786 TRDFLPV
+786 TR
-793 AGSID
+793 AGSTD
-798 GQNKRCSTSLGNG
+798 GQNKRSSMSLGNG
-811 PALPPSPSHGITP
+811 PVLPPSPSHGMTP
-824 AKAPGRPDLPWRHSI
+824 AKTPGRPDLPWRHSI
-839 AGPTEISSS
+839 GGAAEALSSQSKSSS
-848 QTRSNS
+848 QKRMS
-854 QNRLSHHWGTQAP
+854 QYWGTQAQTEP
-867 AELPD
+867 PD
-872 NRRQG
+872 CRRHG
-877 SLSEAHL
+877 PPSEAPH
-884 QSLEQLHPPTHTVA
+884 QNTEQLLPPA
-898 QPEPPPP
+898 QPAPQQEPIPPV
-905 MSPNRTTFT
+905 SPNRTTFT
-914 RKPSGGEG
+914 RKPSGDKTV
-922 IKKPRAE
+922 KKPRGNIFKE
-929 YLSPT
+929 CGL
-934 DSNSRSREDVYIVP
+934 
-948 SSSKPIPVPLPRKSV
+948 
-963 GVKLKQKRVKAIL
+963 G
-976 DCTADNPDE
+976 
-985 LTFTKGEVIV
+985 
-995 VTGEEDLFWWVGHI
+995 
-1009 EGDKSRSGAFPV
+1009 
-1021 DYVHLLSE
+1021 